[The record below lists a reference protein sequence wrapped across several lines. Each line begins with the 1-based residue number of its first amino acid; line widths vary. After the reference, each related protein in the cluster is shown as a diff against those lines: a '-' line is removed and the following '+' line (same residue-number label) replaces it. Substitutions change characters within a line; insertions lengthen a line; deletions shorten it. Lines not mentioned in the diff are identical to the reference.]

1 MAFHLKVGEDVGKGL
16 RRIALAQI
24 ECALE
29 AAEDRAARDAAA
41 HAIRKQCKKL
51 RGLLRLFRGS
61 FGDYGVEQRALR
73 DTARTLAALREA
85 SAHLEAL
92 ERLCTRDPA
101 RYQDPDFERA
111 RGWLRSRRE
120 ALVRANEEDACI
132 EAALAMLRAQ
142 RERVGQW
149 ILHEVGFDAIEDGVT
164 GTYRQA
170 RDALAVACDDP
181 TAHHLHELRKH
192 VKYHRF
198 HLDLL
203 HKLWPGP
210 IAAVAHEAR
219 DLGELLGEHHDIDVL
234 VAALAQGNA
243 GAEINEA
250 GRRIAVAARPERE
263 RLEANAF
270 CLARRLMAEK
280 PRSFGRRMRGYW
292 DAWRS

>member
-1 MAFHLKVGEDVGKGL
+1 MAFHLKVGEDVEKAL

-24 ECALE
+24 DCAVK
-29 AAEDRAARDAAA
+29 AADHTARDAAP

-61 FGDYGVEQRALR
+61 FDDYRVEQRTLR

-85 SAHLEAL
+85 DAHLEAL
-92 ERLCTRDPA
+92 ERLCSRDPA
-101 RYQDPDFERA
+101 RYQGPDFERA

-149 ILHEVGFDAIEDGVT
+149 TLRASGFDVIEDGVT

-181 TAHHLHELRKH
+181 TAHHLHELRKQ

-219 DLGELLGEHHDIDVL
+219 ELGEILGEHHDIDVL
-234 VAALAQGNA
+234 IAVLAQGDA
-243 GAEINEA
+243 GLEINEA
-250 GRRIAVAARPERE
+250 GHRIAVAARPERE
-263 RLEANAF
+263 RLEANAL
-270 CLARRLMAEK
+270 CLARRLMAER

-292 DAWRS
+292 EAWRS